1 MKKIAVYLASLA
13 LGLVIVGAGVAS
25 YASVTPE
32 PVLAWSGT
40 QTSNEG
46 NYYESARG
54 LKGEAL
60 VDELHDIIQGAN
72 TSYSWSRYEAADE
85 YEGDSSKII
94 AIYSREGFDK
104 DDHVSGSKGWN
115 REHVYPQS
123 KLGGASDSDNH
134 MIFASDNRVNNIRGN
149 HRLGLVFNHNS
160 PVIDSEGRAT
170 ECYSSGSVFEP
181 CDAAKGEVA
190 RATLYAYVM
199 YDLSIT
205 GNFTSLELCLEWNE
219 DYPVTNREIYR
230 NNTVY
235 KNQKNR
241 NPFVDHPEF
250 ATMIFDSSYN
260 GSGALNDTDGTGGGG
275 SVVDPDPDYV
285 PVTSVNV
292 AQSSVELDVGE
303 TYLPEYT
310 VLPSN
315 ATDKTVKA
323 SSSNTQVASAYADG
337 SVLANAEGSAVITL
351 TSVDGPSTTFIVN
364 VVDPAKPDDSTSIP
378 PDESSSVPPV
388 DSSEDSA
395 STPVDSSTPSDT
407 SDNTSES
414 DSGKR
419 GCAGSIYGSI
429 GAAGVAFL
437 GLAILF
443 IVRKKSLKR

>member
-1 MKKIAVYLASLA
+1 MKKLPLFIASLT
-13 LGLVIVGAGVAS
+13 LGLGMLGVGVAS
-25 YASVTPE
+25 YVSVTPE

-40 QTSNEG
+40 QTSTEG

-54 LKGEAL
+54 LKGQAL
-60 VDELHDIIQGAN
+60 TDELHDIIQNAN
-72 TSYSWSRYEAADE
+72 TSYDWSRYEAADE
-85 YEGDSSKII
+85 YEGDSSSIL
-94 AIYSREGFDK
+94 AIYSRQPFK
-104 DDHVSGSKGWN
+104 KTAHVSGSKGWN

-123 KLGGASDSDNH
+123 KLGGASKSDNH
-134 MIFASDNRVNNIRGN
+134 LIFASDNKVNGVRSN
-149 HRLGLVFNHNS
+149 HKLGLVSNHNS

-205 GNFTSLELCLEWNE
+205 GNFTSLDLCLEWNE
-219 DYPVTNREIYR
+219 DYPVSNREIYR

-260 GSGALNDTDGTGGGG
+260 GSGALNDTDGTGGDG
-275 SVVDPDPDYV
+275 SVVDPDYV

-292 AQSSVELDVGE
+292 AQSTVELEIGE
-303 TYLPEYT
+303 TYLSEYT
-310 VLPSN
+310 VLPEN

-323 SSSNTQVASAYADG
+323 ASSNPNIVSAYADG

-351 TSVDGPSTTFIVN
+351 TSVDGPSTTFTVN
-364 VVDPAKPDDSTSIP
+364 VVSSEQPDDSSSVP

-388 DSSEDSA
+388 DSSEDST
-395 STPVDSSTPSDT
+395 STPIDSSTPSDSSST
-407 SDNTSES
+407 ENND
-414 DSGKR
+414 DKGCR
-419 GCAGSIYGSI
+419 GSVYGSI
-429 GAAGVAFL
+429 GAAAIALAGLGALFL
-437 GLAILF
+437 I
-443 IVRKKSLKR
+443 RKKSLKR

>member
-1 MKKIAVYLASLA
+1 MKKLPLFIASLT
-13 LGLVIVGAGVAS
+13 LGLGMLGVGVAS
-25 YASVTPE
+25 YVSVTPE

-40 QTSNEG
+40 QTSTEG

-54 LKGEAL
+54 LKGQAL
-60 VDELHDIIQGAN
+60 TDELHDIIQNAN
-72 TSYSWSRYEAADE
+72 TSYDWSRYEAADE
-85 YEGDSSKII
+85 YEGDSSSIL
-94 AIYSREGFDK
+94 AIYSRQPFK
-104 DDHVSGSKGWN
+104 KTAHVSGSKGWN

-123 KLGGASDSDNH
+123 KLGGASKSDNH
-134 MIFASDNRVNNIRGN
+134 LIFASDNKVNGVRSN
-149 HRLGLVFNHNS
+149 HKLGLVSNHNS

-205 GNFTSLELCLEWNE
+205 GNFTSLDLCLEWNE
-219 DYPVTNREIYR
+219 DYPVSNREIYR

-260 GSGALNDTDGTGGGG
+260 GSGALNDTDGTGGDG
-275 SVVDPDPDYV
+275 SVVDPDYV

-292 AQSSVELDVGE
+292 AQSTVELEIGE
-303 TYLPEYT
+303 TYLSEYT
-310 VLPSN
+310 VLPEN

-323 SSSNTQVASAYADG
+323 ASSNPNIVSAYADG

-351 TSVDGPSTTFIVN
+351 TSVDGPSTTFTVN
-364 VVDPAKPDDSTSIP
+364 VVSSEQPDDSSSVP

-388 DSSEDSA
+388 DSSEDST
-395 STPVDSSTPSDT
+395 STPIDSSTPSDSPST
-407 SDNTSES
+407 ENND
-414 DSGKR
+414 DKGCR
-419 GCAGSIYGSI
+419 GSVYGSI
-429 GAAGVAFL
+429 GAAAIALAGLGVLFL
-437 GLAILF
+437 
-443 IVRKKSLKR
+443 VRKKSLKR

>member
-1 MKKIAVYLASLA
+1 MKKLPLFIASLT
-13 LGLVIVGAGVAS
+13 LGLGMLGVGVAS
-25 YASVTPE
+25 YVSVTPE

-40 QTSNEG
+40 QTSTEG

-54 LKGEAL
+54 LKGQAL
-60 VDELHDIIQGAN
+60 TDELHDIIQNAN
-72 TSYSWSRYEAADE
+72 TSYDWSRYEAADE
-85 YEGDSSKII
+85 YEGDSSSIL
-94 AIYSREGFDK
+94 AIYSRQPFK
-104 DDHVSGSKGWN
+104 KTAHVSGSKGWN

-123 KLGGASDSDNH
+123 KLGGASKSDNH
-134 MIFASDNRVNNIRGN
+134 LIFASDNKVNGVRSN
-149 HRLGLVFNHNS
+149 HKLGLVSNHNS

-205 GNFTSLELCLEWNE
+205 GNFTSLDLCLEWNE
-219 DYPVTNREIYR
+219 DYPVSNREIYR

-260 GSGALNDTDGTGGGG
+260 GSGALNDTDGTGGDG
-275 SVVDPDPDYV
+275 SVVDPDYV

-292 AQSSVELDVGE
+292 AQSTVELEIGE
-303 TYLPEYT
+303 TYLSEYT
-310 VLPSN
+310 VLPEN

-323 SSSNTQVASAYADG
+323 ASSNPNIVSAYADG

-351 TSVDGPSTTFIVN
+351 TSVDGPSTTFTVN
-364 VVDPAKPDDSTSIP
+364 VVSSEQPDDSSSVP

-388 DSSEDSA
+388 DSSEDST
-395 STPVDSSTPSDT
+395 STPIDSSTPSDSSST
-407 SDNTSES
+407 ENND
-414 DSGKR
+414 DKGCR
-419 GCAGSIYGSI
+419 GSVYGSI
-429 GAAGVAFL
+429 GAAAIALAGLGVLFL
-437 GLAILF
+437 
-443 IVRKKSLKR
+443 VRKKSLKR

>member
-1 MKKIAVYLASLA
+1 MKKLPLFIASLT
-13 LGLVIVGAGVAS
+13 LGLGMLGVGVAS
-25 YASVTPE
+25 YVSVTPE

-40 QTSNEG
+40 QTSTEG

-54 LKGEAL
+54 LKGQAL
-60 VDELHDIIQGAN
+60 TDELHDIIQNAN
-72 TSYSWSRYEAADE
+72 TSYDWSRYEAADE
-85 YEGDSSKII
+85 YEGDSSSIL
-94 AIYSREGFDK
+94 AIYSRQPFK
-104 DDHVSGSKGWN
+104 KTAHVSGSKGWN

-123 KLGGASDSDNH
+123 KLGGASKSDNH
-134 MIFASDNRVNNIRGN
+134 LIFASDNKVNGVRSN
-149 HRLGLVFNHNS
+149 HKLGLVSNHNS

-205 GNFTSLELCLEWNE
+205 GNFTSLDLCLEWNE
-219 DYPVTNREIYR
+219 DYPVSNREIYR

-260 GSGALNDTDGTGGGG
+260 GSGALNDTDGTGGDG
-275 SVVDPDPDYV
+275 SVVDPDYV

-292 AQSSVELDVGE
+292 AQSTVELEIGE
-303 TYLPEYT
+303 TYLSEYT
-310 VLPSN
+310 VLPEN

-323 SSSNTQVASAYADG
+323 ASSNPNIVSAYADG

-364 VVDPAKPDDSTSIP
+364 VVSSEQPDDSSSVP

-388 DSSEDSA
+388 DSSEDST
-395 STPVDSSTPSDT
+395 STPIDSSTPSDSSST
-407 SDNTSES
+407 ENND
-414 DSGKR
+414 DKGCR
-419 GCAGSIYGSI
+419 GSVYGSI
-429 GAAGVAFL
+429 GAAAIALAGLGVLFL
-437 GLAILF
+437 
-443 IVRKKSLKR
+443 VRKKSLKR

>member
-1 MKKIAVYLASLA
+1 M
-13 LGLVIVGAGVAS
+13 LGVGVAS
-25 YASVTPE
+25 YVSVTPE

-40 QTSNEG
+40 QTSTEG

-54 LKGEAL
+54 LKGQAL
-60 VDELHDIIQGAN
+60 TDELHDIIQNAN
-72 TSYSWSRYEAADE
+72 TSYDWSRYEAADE
-85 YEGDSSKII
+85 YEGDSSSIL
-94 AIYSREGFDK
+94 AIYSRQPFK
-104 DDHVSGSKGWN
+104 KTAHVSGSKGWN

-123 KLGGASDSDNH
+123 KLGGASKSDNH
-134 MIFASDNRVNNIRGN
+134 LIFASDNKVNGVRSN
-149 HRLGLVFNHNS
+149 HKLGLVSNHNS

-205 GNFTSLELCLEWNE
+205 GNFTSLDLCLEWNE
-219 DYPVTNREIYR
+219 DYPVSNREIYR

-260 GSGALNDTDGTGGGG
+260 GSGALNDTDGTGGDG
-275 SVVDPDPDYV
+275 SVVDPDYV

-292 AQSSVELDVGE
+292 AQSTVELEIGE
-303 TYLPEYT
+303 TYLSEYT
-310 VLPSN
+310 VLPEN

-323 SSSNTQVASAYADG
+323 ASSNPNIVSAYADG

-351 TSVDGPSTTFIVN
+351 TSVDGPSTTFTVN
-364 VVDPAKPDDSTSIP
+364 VVSSEQPDDSSSVP

-388 DSSEDSA
+388 DSSEDST
-395 STPVDSSTPSDT
+395 STPIDSSTPSDSSST
-407 SDNTSES
+407 ENND
-414 DSGKR
+414 DK
-419 GCAGSIYGSI
+419 GCRGSIYGSI
-429 GAAGVAFL
+429 GAAAIALAGLGALFL
-437 GLAILF
+437 I
-443 IVRKKSLKR
+443 RKKSLKR

>member
-1 MKKIAVYLASLA
+1 M
-13 LGLVIVGAGVAS
+13 LGVGVAS
-25 YASVTPE
+25 YVSVTPE

-40 QTSNEG
+40 QTSTEG

-54 LKGEAL
+54 LKGQAL
-60 VDELHDIIQGAN
+60 TDELHDIIQNAN
-72 TSYSWSRYEAADE
+72 TSYDWSRYEAADE
-85 YEGDSSKII
+85 YEGDSSSIL
-94 AIYSREGFDK
+94 AIYSRQPFK
-104 DDHVSGSKGWN
+104 KTAHVSGSKGWN

-123 KLGGASDSDNH
+123 KLGGASKSDNH
-134 MIFASDNRVNNIRGN
+134 LIFASDNKVNGVRSN
-149 HRLGLVFNHNS
+149 HKLGLVSNHNS

-205 GNFTSLELCLEWNE
+205 GNFTSLDLCLEWNE
-219 DYPVTNREIYR
+219 DYPVSNREIYR

-260 GSGALNDTDGTGGGG
+260 GSGALNDTDGTGGDG
-275 SVVDPDPDYV
+275 SVVDPDYV

-292 AQSSVELDVGE
+292 AQSTVELEIGE
-303 TYLPEYT
+303 TYLSEYT
-310 VLPSN
+310 VLPEN

-323 SSSNTQVASAYADG
+323 ASSNPNIVSAYADG

-364 VVDPAKPDDSTSIP
+364 VVSSEQPDDSSSVP

-388 DSSEDSA
+388 DSSEDST
-395 STPVDSSTPSDT
+395 STPIDSSTPSDSSST
-407 SDNTSES
+407 ENND
-414 DSGKR
+414 DKGCR
-419 GCAGSIYGSI
+419 GSVYGSI
-429 GAAGVAFL
+429 GAAAIALAGLGVLFL
-437 GLAILF
+437 
-443 IVRKKSLKR
+443 VRKKSLKR

>member
-1 MKKIAVYLASLA
+1 MKKLPLFIASLT
-13 LGLVIVGAGVAS
+13 LGLGMLGVGVAS
-25 YASVTPE
+25 YVSVTPE

-40 QTSNEG
+40 QTSTEG

-54 LKGEAL
+54 LKGQAL
-60 VDELHDIIQGAN
+60 TDELHDIIQNAN
-72 TSYSWSRYEAADE
+72 TSYDWSRYEAADE
-85 YEGDSSKII
+85 YEGDSSSIL
-94 AIYSREGFDK
+94 AIYSRQPFK
-104 DDHVSGSKGWN
+104 KTAHVSGSKGWN

-123 KLGGASDSDNH
+123 KLGGASKSDNH
-134 MIFASDNRVNNIRGN
+134 LIFASDNKVNGVRSN
-149 HRLGLVFNHNS
+149 HKLGLVSNHNS

-205 GNFTSLELCLEWNE
+205 GNFTSLDLCLEWNE
-219 DYPVTNREIYR
+219 DYPVSNREIYR

-260 GSGALNDTDGTGGGG
+260 GSGALNDTDGTGGDG
-275 SVVDPDPDYV
+275 SVVDPDYV

-292 AQSSVELDVGE
+292 AQSTVELEIGE
-303 TYLPEYT
+303 TYLSEYT
-310 VLPSN
+310 VLPEN

-323 SSSNTQVASAYADG
+323 ASSNPNIVSAYADG

-351 TSVDGPSTTFIVN
+351 TSVDGPSTTFTVN
-364 VVDPAKPDDSTSIP
+364 VVSSEQPDDSSSVP

-388 DSSEDSA
+388 DSSEDST
-395 STPVDSSTPSDT
+395 STPIDSSTPSDSSST
-407 SDNTSES
+407 ENND
-414 DSGKR
+414 DK
-419 GCAGSIYGSI
+419 GCRGSIYGSI
-429 GAAGVAFL
+429 GAAAIALAGLGALFL
-437 GLAILF
+437 I
-443 IVRKKSLKR
+443 RKKSLKR

>member
-1 MKKIAVYLASLA
+1 MKKLPLFIASLT
-13 LGLVIVGAGVAS
+13 LGLGMLGVGVAS
-25 YASVTPE
+25 YVSIAPE

-40 QTSNEG
+40 QTSTEG

-72 TSYSWSRYEAADE
+72 TDYDWYRFEAADE

-123 KLGGASDSDNH
+123 KLSGAPKDDNH
-134 MIFASDNRVNNIRGN
+134 MIFASDNKVNGVRGN
-149 HRLGLVFNHNS
+149 HRLGLVSNHDK
-160 PVIDSEGRAT
+160 PVIDSNGKAT
-170 ECYSSGSVFEP
+170 DCYSSGSVFEP
-181 CDAAKGEVA
+181 CDEAKGEVA
-190 RATLYAYVM
+190 RATMYAYVM

-205 GNFTSLELCLEWNE
+205 GNFTSLDLCLQWHEQF
-219 DYPVTNREIYR
+219 PVSNREIYR

-235 KNQKNR
+235 RYQKNR

-250 ATMIFDSSYN
+250 ADMIFDSTYD
-260 GSGALNDTDGTGGGG
+260 GEGALDDPDGSG

-292 AQSSVELDVGE
+292 AQSTVELDVGE

-310 VLPSN
+310 VFPSN

-323 SSSNTQVASAYADG
+323 SSSNTQIASAYADG

-351 TSVDGPSTTFIVN
+351 TSVDGPSTTFTVN
-364 VVDPAKPDDSTSIP
+364 VVDPAKPDDSSSLP

-429 GAAGVAFL
+429 GAAGIAFL

-443 IVRKKSLKR
+443 VVRKKSLKR

>member
-25 YASVTPE
+25 YASVAPE
-32 PVLAWSGT
+32 PVLAWSGP

-72 TSYSWSRYEAADE
+72 TDYDWYRFEAADE
-85 YEGDSSKII
+85 YEGDSSSIL
-94 AIYSREGFDK
+94 AIYSRKAFK
-104 DDHVSGSKGWN
+104 KTAHVSGSKGWN

-123 KLGGASDSDNH
+123 KLGGASKSDNH
-134 MIFASDNRVNNIRGN
+134 LIFASDNKVNGVRSN
-149 HRLGLVFNHNS
+149 HKLGLVTNHNS

-235 KNQKNR
+235 RYQKNR

-250 ATMIFDSSYN
+250 ADMIFDSTYD
-260 GSGALNDTDGTGGGG
+260 GEGALDDPDGSG

-292 AQSSVELDVGE
+292 VQSAVELDVGE

-310 VLPSN
+310 VFPSN

-323 SSSNTQVASAYADG
+323 SSSNTQIASAYADG
-337 SVLANAEGSAVITL
+337 SVLANAEGSAIITL
-351 TSVDGPSTTFIVN
+351 TSVDGPSTTFTVN
-364 VVDPAKPDDSTSIP
+364 VVDPAKPDDSSSLP

-395 STPVDSSTPSDT
+395 STPVDSSEPSD
-407 SDNTSES
+407 S
-414 DSGKR
+414 SGADGNDGK
-419 GCAGSIYGSI
+419 GCRGSIYGSI
-429 GAAGVAFL
+429 GAAGIAFL
-437 GLAILF
+437 GLGLLF
-443 IVRKKSLKR
+443 LVRKKSLKR

>member
-1 MKKIAVYLASLA
+1 MKKLPLFIASLT
-13 LGLVIVGAGVAS
+13 LGLGMLGVGVAS
-25 YASVTPE
+25 YVSVTPE

-40 QTSNEG
+40 QTSTEG

-54 LKGEAL
+54 LKGQAL
-60 VDELHDIIQGAN
+60 TDELHDIIQNAN
-72 TSYSWSRYEAADE
+72 TSYDWSRYEAADE
-85 YEGDSSKII
+85 YEGDSSSIL
-94 AIYSREGFDK
+94 AIYSRQPFK
-104 DDHVSGSKGWN
+104 KTTHVSGSKGWN

-123 KLGGASDSDNH
+123 KLGGASKSDNH
-134 MIFASDNRVNNIRGN
+134 LIFASDNKVNGVRSN
-149 HRLGLVFNHNS
+149 HKLGLVSNHNS

-205 GNFTSLELCLEWNE
+205 GNFTSLDLCLEWNE
-219 DYPVTNREIYR
+219 DYPVSNREIYR

-260 GSGALNDTDGTGGGG
+260 GSGALNDTDGTGGDG
-275 SVVDPDPDYV
+275 SVVDPDYV

-292 AQSSVELDVGE
+292 AQSTVELEIGE
-303 TYLPEYT
+303 TYLSEYT
-310 VLPSN
+310 VLPEN

-323 SSSNTQVASAYADG
+323 ASSNPNIVSAYADG

-351 TSVDGPSTTFIVN
+351 TSVDGPSTTFTVN
-364 VVDPAKPDDSTSIP
+364 VVSSEQPDDSSSVP

-388 DSSEDSA
+388 DSSEDST
-395 STPVDSSTPSDT
+395 STPIDSSTPSDSSST
-407 SDNTSES
+407 ENND
-414 DSGKR
+414 DKGCR
-419 GCAGSIYGSI
+419 GSVYGSI
-429 GAAGVAFL
+429 GAAAIALAGLGVLFL
-437 GLAILF
+437 
-443 IVRKKSLKR
+443 VRKKSLKR

>member
-1 MKKIAVYLASLA
+1 M
-13 LGLVIVGAGVAS
+13 LGVGVAS
-25 YASVTPE
+25 YVSVTPE

-40 QTSNEG
+40 QTSTEG

-54 LKGEAL
+54 LKGQAL
-60 VDELHDIIQGAN
+60 TDELHDIIQNAN
-72 TSYSWSRYEAADE
+72 TSYDWSRYEAADE
-85 YEGDSSKII
+85 YEGDSSSIL
-94 AIYSREGFDK
+94 AIYSRQPFK
-104 DDHVSGSKGWN
+104 KTTHVSGSKGWN

-123 KLGGASDSDNH
+123 KLGGASKSDNH
-134 MIFASDNRVNNIRGN
+134 LIFASDNKVNGVRSN
-149 HRLGLVFNHNS
+149 HKLGLVSNHNS

-205 GNFTSLELCLEWNE
+205 GNFTSLDLCLEWNE
-219 DYPVTNREIYR
+219 DYPVSNREIYR

-260 GSGALNDTDGTGGGG
+260 GSGALNDTDGTGGDG
-275 SVVDPDPDYV
+275 SVVDPDYV

-292 AQSSVELDVGE
+292 AQSTVELEIGE
-303 TYLPEYT
+303 TYLSEYT
-310 VLPSN
+310 VLPEN

-323 SSSNTQVASAYADG
+323 ASSNPNIVSAYADG

-351 TSVDGPSTTFIVN
+351 TSVDGPSTTFTVN
-364 VVDPAKPDDSTSIP
+364 VVSSEQPDDSSSVP

-388 DSSEDSA
+388 DSSEDST
-395 STPVDSSTPSDT
+395 STPIDSSTPSDSSST
-407 SDNTSES
+407 ENND
-414 DSGKR
+414 DKGCR
-419 GCAGSIYGSI
+419 GSVYGSI
-429 GAAGVAFL
+429 GAAAIALAGLGVLFL
-437 GLAILF
+437 
-443 IVRKKSLKR
+443 VRKKSLKR

>member
-1 MKKIAVYLASLA
+1 M
-13 LGLVIVGAGVAS
+13 LGVGVAS
-25 YASVTPE
+25 YVSVTPE

-40 QTSNEG
+40 QTSTEG

-54 LKGEAL
+54 LKGQAL
-60 VDELHDIIQGAN
+60 TDELHDIIQNAN
-72 TSYSWSRYEAADE
+72 TSYDWSRYEAADE
-85 YEGDSSKII
+85 YEGDSSSIL
-94 AIYSREGFDK
+94 AIYSRQPFK
-104 DDHVSGSKGWN
+104 KTAHVSGSKGWN

-123 KLGGASDSDNH
+123 KLGGASKSDNH
-134 MIFASDNRVNNIRGN
+134 LIFASDNKVNGVRSN
-149 HRLGLVFNHNS
+149 HKLGLVSNHNS

-205 GNFTSLELCLEWNE
+205 GNFTSLDLCLEWNE
-219 DYPVTNREIYR
+219 DYPVSNREIYR

-260 GSGALNDTDGTGGGG
+260 GSGALNDTDGTGGDG
-275 SVVDPDPDYV
+275 SVVDPDYV

-292 AQSSVELDVGE
+292 AQSTVELEIGE
-303 TYLPEYT
+303 TYLSEYT
-310 VLPSN
+310 VLPEN

-323 SSSNTQVASAYADG
+323 ASSNPNIVSAYADG

-351 TSVDGPSTTFIVN
+351 TSVDGPSTTFTVN
-364 VVDPAKPDDSTSIP
+364 VVSSEQPDDSSSVP

-388 DSSEDSA
+388 DSSEDST
-395 STPVDSSTPSDT
+395 STPIDSSTPSDSSST
-407 SDNTSES
+407 ENND
-414 DSGKR
+414 DKGCR
-419 GCAGSIYGSI
+419 GSVYGSI
-429 GAAGVAFL
+429 GAAAIALAGLGALFL
-437 GLAILF
+437 I
-443 IVRKKSLKR
+443 RKKSLKR